1 MPEVGRE
8 AFFFEGYTL
17 DLRRGCLRTADRE
30 IELRPKS
37 FAVLRYLVENAGRLV
52 SKDELVKAVWPNVI
66 VTDESLAR
74 CVSDV
79 RLALSDSHQR
89 VIKTVPRRGYL
100 LAASVSE
107 PSRSAESVTATS
119 PAATSPDRVDAHQAR
134 LREHPAERRQLTVI
148 SCELIGLAALSTRLD
163 PEDLRAVTAACHQY
177 CAEIIGEHHGTVAR
191 YLGDRLLGYFGYPE
205 AHEHDA
211 ENAVRAGLALIGSTA
226 RLPATD
232 SAVQLRIGVASGLV
246 VIAEELAAGDA
257 KGLTAV
263 GETPNLAGRLQGAA
277 ASGTLVI
284 ADTTRRL
291 AGGLFEYRS
300 LGRLMLEGMPEPVHA
315 WEVVG
320 PSAAESRFEALR
332 TGATPLVGRD
342 EELAMLIRRWQ
353 QAKVG
358 NGRVVLIS
366 GEPGI
371 GKSRLT
377 VALQDRLKS
386 EPHTMFR
393 YFCSPHHTDSAFHP
407 VISQLSRGAGLER
420 HDAPEAKLDKLALFL
435 DPSSTRA
442 SDTQLVAELL
452 SVPTGNRYAPLDWSP
467 RRKKE
472 ETLAALLRHLDH
484 LTRERPAVAV
494 YEDVH
499 WIDPSSQELLDL
511 AIERVARL
519 PALLVVTFR
528 PEFQPPWIGQAH
540 VTALSL
546 SRLGKR
552 EGETLVGQMTGSDRL
567 SKAIVAEIVERTDGI
582 PLFVEELT
590 KAVLEAAVVPEIG
603 RVVAGGLSMPLKV
616 PATLQSSLTARLD
629 RLGPAA
635 TEIAQIGAAIGRE
648 FAYDLLATVAPCPK
662 AEVQEALLRLCDA
675 GVASRRGSLPDAV
688 FLFKHALLQDAA
700 YEMLPRSERRR
711 LHGRIA
717 ESLEDKFPE
726 IVGDHPEV
734 LSRHCI
740 EAGYDD
746 KAIGYLGM
754 AGARALA
761 RSANAEAASHLAR
774 AIGVLLSQPESTER
788 DKREFELRLLLR
800 PPLHATKGFASV
812 EMQENLARAVSLG
825 ERLGETGK
833 TLGLLSWQC
842 TLNLVRAT
850 TTVTMSQ
857 VRRSISLS
865 RQAGDMSA
873 AVLGYRS
880 CGYAH
885 LVRGEL
891 RTARTYLERAMR
903 LHDPNYEP
911 APGAEYVFLPGP
923 MTESVLSLAL
933 QQLGQADKSK
943 SMCAKALADARRAA
957 HSGTIAY
964 VSFHLA
970 LLHMVAGNVQE
981 VTREAMELIRFM
993 REKNISVWRWHCEKM
1008 LGWAEA
1014 KAGSLESGISRM
1026 RGAAAE
1032 RQGLQVTLW
1041 APFYRTRE
1049 AEILSLHGRYDEALR
1064 RLDDAEAMMQELD
1077 QHYAEPEAHRLRGIV
1092 LSAKGAGPTEIEN
1105 CFGRALKTA
1114 RRQHAKVW
1122 ELRAATSCADIWR
1135 RAGRAREARD
1145 LVAPVY
1151 NSFAEGFD
1159 TFDLAQARAVID
1171 SA

>member
-1 MPEVGRE
+1 MPEVRGE

-52 SKDELVKAVWPNVI
+52 SKDEIVKAVWPNVI

-79 RLALSDSHQR
+79 RLALSDSRQR
-89 VIKTVPRRGYL
+89 VVKTVPRRGYL
-100 LAASVSE
+100 FAVSVSE
-107 PSRSAESVTATS
+107 PSRSADGATTMS
-119 PAATSPDRVDAHQAR
+119 SGATSPDRVDAQLAR
-134 LREHPAERRQLTVI
+134 LKEHPAERRQLTVM
-148 SCELIGLAALSTRLD
+148 SCELVGLAALSTRLD

-177 CAEIIGEHHGTVAR
+177 CVEIIGQHHGIVAR

-226 RLPATD
+226 RLPSTD
-232 SAVQLRIGVASGLV
+232 SVAVQLRIGVASGLV
-246 VIAEELAAGDA
+246 VIAEELAARDA
-257 KGLTAV
+257 RERTAI

-284 ADTTRRL
+284 ADITRRL

-300 LGRLMLEGMPEPVHA
+300 LGPLTLEGLPEPVHA

-320 PSAAESRFEALR
+320 PSATESRFEALR
-332 TGATPLVGRD
+332 TGATPLVDRD

-358 NGRVVLIS
+358 NGCVVLIS

-377 VALQDRLKS
+377 VALEDRLKS
-386 EPHTMFR
+386 EQHTMLR
-393 YFCSPHHTDSAFHP
+393 YFCSPHHTDSAFYP
-407 VISQLSRGAGLER
+407 VIAQLSRAAGLER
-420 HDAPEAKLDKLALFL
+420 HDAPEAKLDKLTSLL
-435 DPSSTRA
+435 GPSSTHQ

-452 SVPTGNRYAPLDWSP
+452 SVPTGNRYAPLNWNP
-467 RRKKE
+467 QRKKE
-472 ETLAALLRHLDH
+472 QTLEALLRQLEH
-484 LTRERPAVAV
+484 LTRERPAFGV

-499 WIDPSSQELLDL
+499 WIDPSSRELLDL
-511 AIERVARL
+511 AVERVARL

-528 PEFQPPWIGQAH
+528 PEFQAPWIGQAH

-552 EGETLVGQMTGSDRL
+552 EGETLVGQMAGSDRL
-567 SKAIVAEIVERTDGI
+567 PKEIVAEIVERTDGV

-590 KAVLEAAVVPEIG
+590 KTVIEAAAAPEVG
-603 RVVAGGLSMPLKV
+603 VSGGPPMALKV
-616 PATLQSSLTARLD
+616 PATLQSSLTSRLD
-629 RLGPAA
+629 RLGPAV

-648 FAYDLLATVAPCPK
+648 FSYELLATVAPCPE
-662 AEVQEALLRLCDA
+662 AEVQRALVRLCEA
-675 GVASRRGSLPDAV
+675 GVASRRGSLPYAV
-688 FLFKHALLQDAA
+688 FLFKHALVQDAA
-700 YEMLPRSERRR
+700 YEMLLRGQRRR

-726 IVGDHPEV
+726 IVTDHPEV
-734 LSRHCI
+734 LARHCT

-746 KAIGYLGM
+746 KAIGYLSM

-761 RSANAEAASHLAR
+761 RSANSEATSHFAR
-774 AIGVLLSQPESTER
+774 AIRLLVSQPESAER
-788 DKREFELRLLLR
+788 DRREFELRLLLR

-850 TTVTMSQ
+850 TTATMSQ

-865 RQAGDMSA
+865 TQAGDMSA

-903 LHDPNYEP
+903 LHDPNHEQ
-911 APGAEYVFLPGP
+911 AQGAEYVFLPGP
-923 MTESVLSLAL
+923 MTEAVLSLAL
-933 QQLGQADKSK
+933 QQLGHVDKAM
-943 SMCAKALADARRAA
+943 SMCAQALADARRAA

-970 LLHMVAGNVQE
+970 LLHMIAGNVQGLE
-981 VTREAMELIRFM
+981 PVATELRRFM
-993 REKNISVWRWHCEKM
+993 AEKNISVWRWHCEKM

-1014 KAGSLESGISRM
+1014 KAGSLDSGISRM
-1026 RGAAAE
+1026 RGSAAE
-1032 RQGLQVTLW
+1032 RQSLQVTLW

-1049 AEILSLHGRYDEALR
+1049 AEVLSLHGLYDEALH

-1077 QHYAEPEAHRLRGIV
+1077 QRYAEPEAHRLRGIV
-1092 LSAKGAGPTEIEN
+1092 LSAKGAGPMVIEN
-1105 CFGRALKTA
+1105 SLGRALETA

-1135 RAGRAREARD
+1135 QAGRAREARD
-1145 LVAPVY
+1145 LIAPVY

-1159 TFDLAQARAVID
+1159 TLDLRQARALID
-1171 SA
+1171 SMT